1 MTEKKMRRRLDPAER
16 REMILEEA
24 LQLFEKN
31 QFSAIG
37 MRQIASACDIN
48 MALLYHYFG
57 NKDELVR
64 ATLRHAIDAFVRDF
78 SSQPPDPDAP
88 LGAADAWLDAT
99 TSSAPRL
106 QRMVKLIADFSATGN
121 RDAEAQQ
128 MVDEFY
134 LRERAT
140 FEGAIK
146 AGIAEGRFR
155 SVDPVR
161 TARLTSIALDGIF
174 YAGPPRNDFD
184 FAQNIRDLRDQLL
197 DYLRPEPLISRGSLD
212 K

>member
-1 MTEKKMRRRLDPAER
+1 MTEKQVRRRLDPEER
-16 REMILEEA
+16 QELILDEA
-24 LQLFEKN
+24 LRLFEKN
-31 QFSAIG
+31 QFSAIS
-37 MRQIASACDIN
+37 MRQIASACGVN

-57 NKDELVR
+57 NRDELVR

-78 SSQPPDPDAP
+78 SSQPPDPNAP

-99 TSSAPRL
+99 TSSAQRL

-121 RDAEAQQ
+121 RDAEAQR

-134 LRERAT
+134 RRERET
-140 FEGAIK
+140 FEGAIR

-155 SVDPVR
+155 NVDPVR

-174 YAGPPRNDFD
+174 YAGPPRNDFA
-184 FAQNIRDLRDQLL
+184 FAQNISDLRDQLL
-197 DYLRPEPLISRGSLD
+197 DYLRPDL
-212 K
+212 